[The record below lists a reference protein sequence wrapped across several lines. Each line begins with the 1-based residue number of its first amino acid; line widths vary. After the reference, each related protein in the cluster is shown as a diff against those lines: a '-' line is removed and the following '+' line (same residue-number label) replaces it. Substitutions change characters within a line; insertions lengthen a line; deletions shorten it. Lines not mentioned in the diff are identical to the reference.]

1 MAYSPPTYR
10 TLVRL
15 SDGGQMGR
23 VNPAPQPGGFLKG
36 LPSPFWCTDSFRW
49 QLLIYVQENEP
60 ASLTGCTAVLKARP
74 LNQIAEDVILATAAA
89 TEGTPGY
96 YNSFSFFVPRDT
108 FPDLDYSGE
117 TMQLYIDIEGDAE
130 DVSASADVRSTIYQT
145 IEFIGPSGTQAE
157 TPFAPVPAGR
167 WMGEYDPTYQYGA
180 YDTVSNPDE
189 YGIDCIWMNIN
200 SSGSLG
206 VEPLNANSDTWYC
219 IIRDYTGA
227 WMTSI
232 STQLDDKQDAI
243 DVADAFPGS
252 VGNTTKVFLDGQRGT
267 ASQVRSYVHAFTP
280 TVAGNW
286 DPPLPDDI
294 AEALDALAAR
304 LTDTE
309 ASAGAAVTGLDD
321 KQDKIDIVPAFDGP
335 VLDVTKVFLDGQRG
349 TASQVRSYVHA
360 FTPTVA
366 GNWDPPLPDDIAEA
380 LDALAARLTDTEA
393 SAGAAVTGLDDKQD
407 KIDIVPAF
415 DGPVLDVTKVF
426 MDGLRGTA
434 LQIQAYVREF
444 SPGVSADWDPTLPD
458 DTHEALDALAA
469 RLRDQEQSPYVFTPA
484 SAVTQYKVYYNNGG
498 TWTLADPDLLD
509 CDTVELFFSV
519 GASVAVNGMLSE
531 GLVTN
536 AGWSWT
542 TVGAPL
548 YLDDSGEMTE
558 DVPTILEDSGR
569 VGRIVGWVRDATS
582 VWFDGHIPG
591 GVMDEST

>member
-335 VLDVTKVFLDGQRG
+335 VLDVTKVF
-349 TASQVRSYVHA
+349 
-360 FTPTVA
+360 
-366 GNWDPPLPDDIAEA
+366 
-380 LDALAARLTDTEA
+380 
-393 SAGAAVTGLDDKQD
+393 
-407 KIDIVPAF
+407 
-415 DGPVLDVTKVF
+415 